1 MNNVFDTINTLRS
14 QIVEFMDDDDADII
28 VRLDATSAIHG
39 DVLLFAVFVGGYY
52 LFWAVESL
60 DFEGKG
66 RCTFEAQ
73 VMERVR
79 SMVLA
84 GVDTI

>member
-1 MNNVFDTINTLRS
+1 
-14 QIVEFMDDDDADII
+14 MDDDNADII

-39 DVLLFAVFVGGYY
+39 DGLLFVVIVGGYY
-52 LFWAVESL
+52 LPWTVEPS
-60 DFEGKG
+60 DFEGVAQSV
-66 RCTFEAQ
+66 FEVQ

-79 SMVLA
+79 SMVLT